1 MFITDYLIHLYRQNR
16 FARAVK
22 SKLCMTSKV
31 SGDIMNKVGNASPW
45 ARHEHAPLMIGGWLS
60 STRSQSAKSHPVH
73 GQTKNQFCHCVICIH
88 LRYFG
93 KRACLKPTTC
103 TMRSD
108 AQQCAAM
115 HGTLD
120 TVLLHSFAPFYNIWG
135 TFSLSN
141 PSDVASILS
150 NYTTFSTTRSSLHT
164 LPLANVV
171 QLQSSSPGSPSP
183 GGSHLKHLELQNAG

>member
-1 MFITDYLIHLYRQNR
+1 MFITDCLIHLYRQNR

-31 SGDIMNKVGNASPW
+31 SGDIMNKVGKASPW

-60 STRSQSAKSHPVH
+60 STRSQSAKSHPVD

-108 AQQCAAM
+108 AQQQCTE
-115 HGTLD
+115 HWTLLFCI
-120 TVLLHSFAPFYNIWG
+120 LLHLSTTSEALSAFQILQMWHPFCQITPHPQPHDPPCVLCHWLMWSNFSHLPQGLQVQEVRTWNIW
-135 TFSLSN
+135 SC
-141 PSDVASILS
+141 
-150 NYTTFSTTRSSLHT
+150 
-164 LPLANVV
+164 
-171 QLQSSSPGSPSP
+171 
-183 GGSHLKHLELQNAG
+183 KE